1 MSPSESFPGL
11 HAWLDTPLGRYVMA
25 WEEACIDAR
34 VADIFGYNAV
44 QLGLP
49 EADFLRANRMPLRFR
64 AGAGEVQLE
73 TDLEALPFA
82 ANSLDLVVLP
92 HVLEFAANPHQ
103 VLREVERVLVPEGH
117 VVIAGFNPVSLFG
130 LKRRLA
136 GDGAGYP
143 WRGQYLSVRRLKDW
157 LALLSF
163 ETGTQASGCFV
174 PVLDQQKWLERMRC
188 LDWAGRRW
196 WPIGS
201 GVYIIHAIK
210 RVQGMRLIIPKWDR
224 KARARALAPIIQKA
238 GGPAKARPDLS
249 LRINPADGDTKT
261 PGGTASS

>member
-92 HVLEFAANPHQ
+92 HVLEFASHPHQ
-103 VLREVERVLVPEGH
+103 VLREVERVLVADGH
-117 VVIAGFNPVSLFG
+117 VIIAGFSPLSLFG
-130 LKRRLA
+130 LRRTVA
-136 GDGAGYP
+136 RECGAYP
-143 WRGQYLSVRRLKDW
+143 WHGQYLSPRRLKDW

-163 ETGTQASGCFV
+163 EIGSQSSGCFIP
-174 PVLDQQKWLERMRC
+174 PVEQQKWIDRLAL
-188 LDWAGRRW
+188 LDRPGPRW
-196 WPIGS
+196 WPIGG
-201 GVYIIHAIK
+201 GVYVIHAIK
-210 RVQGMRLIIPKWDR
+210 RVQGMRLIMPRWDR
-224 KARARALAPIIQKA
+224 KARARALAPIIQKTR
-238 GGPAKARPDLS
+238 GLS
-249 LRINPADGDTKT
+249 NGSPRKT
-261 PGGTASS
+261 TDESDFGRD